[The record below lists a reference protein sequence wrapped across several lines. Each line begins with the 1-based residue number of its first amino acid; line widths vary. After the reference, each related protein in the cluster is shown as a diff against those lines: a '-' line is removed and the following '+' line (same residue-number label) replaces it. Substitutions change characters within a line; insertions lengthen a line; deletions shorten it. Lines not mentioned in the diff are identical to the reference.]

1 MQLGIH
7 ESVSSVFPPEAL
19 QSVLDENA
27 PETAV
32 RIVGDDPG
40 GCAAVVTFEHRDT
53 FLDTVDW
60 VHSIQAGVDRFPQ
73 GAYDKADVALT
84 NSTGIHGASVGET
97 VIGFMT
103 MLARGLHHYARAEAD
118 NEWNTLPWD
127 RPFTLEDET
136 VCVVGLG
143 TIGQAVAERATWM
156 GMDVIGVRRS
166 PDPVPIVDELYTVDE
181 LHAALLDAR
190 FVVLAV
196 PLTTAT
202 RRMFGPAELT
212 AMRDD
217 AFLINVARG
226 PVVVENTLVDAIEAD
241 NIAGAALDVFTEE
254 PLPDNSPLWE
264 LDEVIVTPHSAART
278 DDYHEDI
285 ADLVIENIKRIGDGR
300 EFRNRV
306 V

>member
-1 MQLGIH
+1 MQLGIDD
-7 ESVSSVFPPEAL
+7 SVEAVFPPEAL
-19 QSVLDENA
+19 KSTLNDLA
-27 PETAV
+27 PETGV
-32 RIVGDDPG
+32 RIVDDELG
-40 GCAAVVTFEHRDT
+40 NCAAVVTFDHREA
-53 FLDTVDW
+53 FLDSVDW
-60 VHSIQAGVDRFPQ
+60 VHSIQAGVDKFPQ
-73 GAYDKADVALT
+73 TDYDKAGVALT
-84 NSTGIHGASVGET
+84 NSSGIHGASVGET

-103 MLARGLHHYARAEAD
+103 MLARGLHHYVRAGAEH
-118 NEWNTLPWD
+118 NWSVLPWD
-127 RPFTLEDET
+127 RPFTLEDES

-143 TIGQAVAERATWM
+143 TIGQGVAERATWM
-156 GMDVIGVRRS
+156 GMDVLGVRRS
-166 PDPVPIVDELYTVDE
+166 PNPVPIVDELYTADE
-181 LHAALLDAR
+181 LHAALLNAR

-226 PVVVENTLVDAIEAD
+226 PVVVENALVDAIEND
-241 NIAGAALDVFTEE
+241 EIGGAALDVFGEE
-254 PLPDNSPLWE
+254 PLPEDSPLWD

-278 DDYHEDI
+278 NTYHEDI
-285 ADLVIENIKRIGDGR
+285 ADLVLENIERIEDGR